1 MKKESIFYN
10 SKFLILLSLLI
21 AFLSWLFVV
30 QADQEKQTK
39 TLKNISINMEETE
52 DSIGKLGL
60 RTLTVDQQ
68 QRVDV
73 QVEGVIYEVGGLSGE
88 DIEVKPDI
96 SKITEAGTYDVEL
109 RATVKDK
116 NKQITIKSITPRTI
130 KLKFDSLETRT
141 FDIEERIS
149 DYSAPEGYQ
158 IRASTLNPAQVTVT
172 GPEEEISKIYTVAA
186 QQSLE
191 NAELTSTYTG
201 TIPLTFL
208 DKDRNE
214 LDLKYVSPDVTEIQV
229 TIPITKIKTIPLKLN
244 FINVPSGF
252 NVNSL
257 KFEMSNEEIEVDGP
271 EELLNKYDQIEL
283 GYINIRD
290 LDLDSVYSFEV
301 KLNTGLYNTRN
312 IKNVQVKFDSE
323 GMTRKKFNVQ
333 GVQLTNVP
341 LNYKVTAITEEILD
355 VEILGPQEVVD
366 TLTAGDIIAEINLN
380 ESSSIE
386 SGRLELPVKISVPGK
401 NNVWAFGSYQAI
413 VSIEDIS
420 QNSAEESEE
429 GSENPEEAA
438 SDEENAA

>member
-116 NKQITIKSITPRTI
+116 NKQITIKSIAPRTI

-271 EELLNKYDQIEL
+271 EDLLNKYDQIEL

-429 GSENPEEAA
+429 DSENPEEAA

>member
-429 GSENPEEAA
+429 DSENPEEAA

>member
-257 KFEMSNEEIEVDGP
+257 KFEMSNDEIEVDGP
-271 EELLNKYDQIEL
+271 EDLLNKYDQIEL

-341 LNYKVTAITEEILD
+341 LNYKVSAITEEILD

-429 GSENPEEAA
+429 DSENPEEAA

>member
-257 KFEMSNEEIEVDGP
+257 KFEMSNDEIEVDGP
-271 EELLNKYDQIEL
+271 EDLLNKYDQIEL

-429 GSENPEEAA
+429 DSENPEETA

>member
-257 KFEMSNEEIEVDGP
+257 KFEMSNDEIEVDGP
-271 EELLNKYDQIEL
+271 EDLLNKYDQIEL

-420 QNSAEESEE
+420 QNSAEVSEE
-429 GSENPEEAA
+429 DSENPEEAA
-438 SDEENAA
+438 SDEENVA

>member
-271 EELLNKYDQIEL
+271 EDLLNKYDQIEL

-429 GSENPEEAA
+429 DSENPEEAT

>member
-271 EELLNKYDQIEL
+271 EDLLNKYDQIEL

-429 GSENPEEAA
+429 DSENPEEAA

>member
-257 KFEMSNEEIEVDGP
+257 KFEMSNDEIEVDGP
-271 EELLNKYDQIEL
+271 EDLLNKYDQIEL

-323 GMTRKKFNVQ
+323 GMIRKKFNVQ

-429 GSENPEEAA
+429 DSENPEETA

>member
-271 EELLNKYDQIEL
+271 EDLLNKYDQIEL

-290 LDLDSVYSFEV
+290 SDLDSVYSFEV

-429 GSENPEEAA
+429 DSENPEEAA

>member
-214 LDLKYVSPDVTEIQV
+214 LDLKYVSPDVMEIQV

-257 KFEMSNEEIEVDGP
+257 KFEMSNDEIEVDGP
-271 EELLNKYDQIEL
+271 EDLLNKYDQIEL

-429 GSENPEEAA
+429 DSENPEETA

>member
-257 KFEMSNEEIEVDGP
+257 KFEMSNDEIEVDGP
-271 EELLNKYDQIEL
+271 EDLLNKYDQIEL

-429 GSENPEEAA
+429 DSENPEEAA

>member
-252 NVNSL
+252 NVSSL

-271 EELLNKYDQIEL
+271 EDLLNKYDQIEL

-429 GSENPEEAA
+429 DSENPEEAA